1 MLTGDAIQSGRI
13 EVFTQESYCLLCNN
27 CTSISSFHC
36 ILLWDYHTIHSSV
49 SVLILFGQPKT
60 TIRLRN
66 HGNSESVCYLGGSNA
81 AS

>member
-1 MLTGDAIQSGRI
+1 MPFSLVELRCLRKKVIVYYVITVPVLVHSI
-13 EVFTQESYCLLCNN
+13 VYCYG
-27 CTSISSFHC
+27 I
-36 ILLWDYHTIHSSV
+36 TIHSSV